1 MSNHTG
7 KAAPT
12 KASNRIAY
20 GELVGKI
27 SAGAPLPQDL
37 GLGRECL
44 TDVADFYSTA
54 MQITALG
61 GIVLSVVEREDLT
74 IEVIFLC
81 GKAARALKLATLEA
95 EHDAD

>member
-27 SAGAPLPQDL
+27 SAGAPCPKTSEL
-37 GLGRECL
+37 
-44 TDVADFYSTA
+44 VASALRTWPIST
-54 MQITALG
+54 QKSFRSQL
-61 GIVLSVVEREDLT
+61 
-74 IEVIFLC
+74 
-81 GKAARALKLATLEA
+81 
-95 EHDAD
+95 